1 MERKRQNFGANSAI
15 LLRLSK
21 QDGTD
26 YVQPGNL

>member
-1 MERKRQNFGANSAI
+1 MERKRQNFGANSAK
-15 LLRLSK
+15 LSRLSK

>member
-15 LLRLSK
+15 LTRLSK
-21 QDGTD
+21 QDGTG